1 VHGCR
6 PSWYEPTMSAAIN
19 AGMLVEKACA
29 MAAEMLKQ
37 VGFVHLYSSRVSI
50 ASYYAWP
57 GWEKR
62 AGLRIADH
70 KYGGPRRENCFVPM
84 LATITFREQ
93 NYRADAAG
101 IRQVP
106 REHITRDVA
115 RGIGMYFLRAH
126 GVLMAPAAYHG
137 KLPPALQTEINDLD
151 DVEARD
157 RCTTYD
163 LRSA

>member
-1 VHGCR
+1 
-6 PSWYEPTMSAAIN
+6 
-19 AGMLVEKACA
+19 
-29 MAAEMLKQ
+29 
-37 VGFVHLYSSRVSI
+37 
-50 ASYYAWP
+50 
-57 GWEKR
+57 
-62 AGLRIADH
+62 
-70 KYGGPRRENCFVPM
+70 M

-93 NYRADAAG
+93 NYKADAAG

-157 RCTTYD
+157 PPA
-163 LRSA
+163 S